1 MGCFIIFIILK
12 SMSKT
17 HSTFSSFSY
26 AFSGI
31 RLALKNEPNI
41 RVHFVVAVLVAVVAY
56 FLKFSRLEWIVLAF
70 TVAFVLILELIN
82 TTLEEIVDMVSPGVR
97 QRARVAKDV
106 SAAAVLISALLSV
119 VIGGFL
125 FLPKILPLLNK

>member
-1 MGCFIIFIILK
+1 
-12 SMSKT
+12 MSKT

>member
-1 MGCFIIFIILK
+1 
-12 SMSKT
+12 MSKT

-31 RLALKNEPNI
+31 KLALKNEPNI
-41 RVHFVVAVLVAVVAY
+41 RIHFIVAILVAILAY
-56 FLKFSRLEWIVLAF
+56 FLGFSQIEWIVLLF
-70 TVAFVLILELIN
+70 TIAFVLILELIN
-82 TTLEEIVDMVSPGVR
+82 TTLEEIVDMVSPGIKP
-97 QRARVAKDV
+97 RAKVAKDV

-119 VIGGFL
+119 IIGAFL

>member
-1 MGCFIIFIILK
+1 
-12 SMSKT
+12 MSKT

-41 RVHFVVAVLVAVVAY
+41 RVHFVVAILVAIVAY
-56 FLKFSRLEWIVLAF
+56 ALKFSRLEWIVLAF

-82 TTLEEIVDMVSPGVR
+82 TTLEEIVDMVSPGTR
-97 QRARVAKDV
+97 PKAKVAKDI
-106 SAAAVLISALLSV
+106 SAAAVLISALLAV

>member
-1 MGCFIIFIILK
+1 
-12 SMSKT
+12 MSKT

-41 RVHFVVAVLVAVVAY
+41 RIHFIIAVLVAILAY
-56 FLKFSRLEWIVLAF
+56 FLGFSRVEWIVLAF
-70 TVAFVLILELIN
+70 TIAFVLILELIN
-82 TTLEEIVDMVSPGVR
+82 TTLEEIVDMVSPGTR
-97 QRARVAKDV
+97 PKAKVAKDV
-106 SAAAVLISALLSV
+106 SAAAVLISALLAV
-119 VIGGFL
+119 VVGAFL

>member
-1 MGCFIIFIILK
+1 
-12 SMSKT
+12 MSKT

-41 RVHFVVAVLVAVVAY
+41 RVHFVVAILVAVVAY
-56 FLKFSRLEWIVLAF
+56 FLKFTRLEWIVLAF

>member
-1 MGCFIIFIILK
+1 
-12 SMSKT
+12 MSKT

-41 RVHFVVAVLVAVVAY
+41 RVHFVVAILVAVVAY
-56 FLKFSRLEWIVLAF
+56 FLKFTHVEWIVLAF
-70 TVAFVLILELIN
+70 TIAFVLILELIN
-82 TTLEEIVDMVSPGVR
+82 TTLEEIVDMVSPGTR
-97 QRARVAKDV
+97 PQARVAKDV
-106 SAAAVLISALLSV
+106 SAAAVLISALLAV
-119 VIGGFL
+119 VIGAFL

>member
-1 MGCFIIFIILK
+1 
-12 SMSKT
+12 MSKT

-41 RVHFVVAVLVAVVAY
+41 RVHFVVAVLVAVAAY
-56 FLKFSRLEWIVLAF
+56 FLKFTRLEWIVLAF

>member
-1 MGCFIIFIILK
+1 
-12 SMSKT
+12 MSKT

-41 RVHFVVAVLVAVVAY
+41 RIHFIIAVLEAILAY
-56 FLKFSRLEWIVLAF
+56 FLGFSRVEWIVLAF
-70 TVAFVLILELIN
+70 TIAFVLILELIN
-82 TTLEEIVDMVSPGVR
+82 TTLEEIVDMVSPGTR
-97 QRARVAKDV
+97 PKAKVAKDV
-106 SAAAVLISALLSV
+106 SAAAVLISALLAV
-119 VIGGFL
+119 VVGAFL